1 MQSLI
6 IFAKLPRPGEVKTR
20 LGNVLGMQEAA
31 AVYERLA
38 QQTLA
43 LGDQLRS
50 AGIRVYLFYDPKA
63 SEHEMRSWIGHPFE
77 FAQQVGETL
86 GGRMRAAFERTFADG
101 SERSVIVGTDIPDL
115 TVDAIVSAFN
125 LLSAHDV
132 VLGPSSDGG
141 YYLLGMNRPVK
152 DLFEGLTWSTPTVY
166 QETLNRISTLNLSH
180 AMLGELADI
189 DTEEDY
195 KRYLERVSPD

>member
-20 LGNVLGMQEAA
+20 LGHGLGMHEAS

-38 QQTLA
+38 QQTFS
-43 LGDQLRS
+43 LGDQLLS
-50 AGIRVYLFYDPKA
+50 QGLRVYLFYDPRA
-63 SEHEMRSWIGHPFE
+63 TEQEMRSWIGHPFE

-86 GGRMRAAFERTFADG
+86 GERMRAAFEKTFADG
-101 SERSVIVGTDIPDL
+101 SGRTVIVGTDIPDL
-115 TVDAIVSAFN
+115 TVDVIVRAFN
-125 LLSAHDV
+125 LLSAHNV

-141 YYLLGMNRPVK
+141 YYLLGMTRLVNE
-152 DLFEGLTWSTPTVY
+152 LFEGLAWSTSAVY
-166 QETLNRISTLNLSH
+166 QETLDRIAALDLSH
-180 AMLGELADI
+180 AVLGELADI

-195 KRYLERVSPD
+195 KRYLERVSP

>member
-20 LGNVLGMQEAA
+20 LGNSLGMDEAS

-38 QQTLA
+38 QQTFS
-43 LGDQLRS
+43 LGDQLLS
-50 AGIRVYLFYDPKA
+50 HGLRVYLFFDPKA
-63 SEHEMRSWIGHPFE
+63 TEQEMRAWIGHPFE
-77 FAQQVGETL
+77 FARQVGETL
-86 GGRMRAAFERTFADG
+86 GERMQAAFERTFADG
-101 SERSVIVGTDIPDL
+101 SGRTVIVGTDIPDL
-115 TVDAIVSAFN
+115 SVDVITRAFE
-125 LLSAHDV
+125 LLSSHDV

-141 YYLLGMNRPVK
+141 YYLLGMTRLVNE
-152 DLFEGLTWSTPTVY
+152 LFEGLAWSTPAVY
-166 QETLNRISTLNLSH
+166 QETLNRIVTLELSH
-180 AMLGELADI
+180 AVLGELADI